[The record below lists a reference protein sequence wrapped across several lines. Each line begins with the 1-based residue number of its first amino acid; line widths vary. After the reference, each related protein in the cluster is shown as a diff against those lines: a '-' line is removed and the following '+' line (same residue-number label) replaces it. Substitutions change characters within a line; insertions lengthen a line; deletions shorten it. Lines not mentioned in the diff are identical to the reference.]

1 MNENEKMEIAILLN
15 ELFNKS
21 KEDFEMIEKKIK
33 EVIREPN

>member
-1 MNENEKMEIAILLN
+1 MDKKMEIAILLN

-21 KEDFEMIEKKIK
+21 KEDFEIIEEKLK